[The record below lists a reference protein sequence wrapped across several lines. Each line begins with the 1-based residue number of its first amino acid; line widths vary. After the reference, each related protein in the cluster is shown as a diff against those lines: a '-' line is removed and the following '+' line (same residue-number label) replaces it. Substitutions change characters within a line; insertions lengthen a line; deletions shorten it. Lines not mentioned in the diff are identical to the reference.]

1 MNKSPFFVCVAFTI
15 LCIGI
20 HEKAIYAKVERKEST
35 TNLQHQIMVL
45 ESTCKDP
52 IYLQSKSNQLET
64 LIKTG
69 EYDYVC
75 VDQSVVEWMFVDQ
88 YLKGNPRLI
97 HLLDYYANFKC
108 AATESSEST
117 PSNFHEVMTS
127 LLLTLK
133 AYNQNAQKPVSVVG
147 LDFLPDLE
155 NKHKPT
161 WLAFPINRRITSFNE
176 AAVTDSLMALTD
188 KWWNNKSVAAN
199 TLQMMKDNRAELTSL
214 IGVEYYTLWEH
225 FFKRYA
231 ENQSAQTKPSPS
243 MRCQRLKEDFAYI
256 DRELPGR
263 KIIIG
268 YEEFVRNVLPD
279 KTTLP

>member
-1 MNKSPFFVCVAFTI
+1 MKKKTFLLTCLLGIVAP
-15 LCIGI
+15 GI
-20 HEKAIYAKVERKEST
+20 RALHYKKEVSI
-35 TNLQHQIMVL
+35 TNLQHHYLML
-45 ESTCKDP
+45 KATYKDSTY
-52 IYLQSKSNQLET
+52 IQSVSNQLET
-64 LIKTG
+64 LIKTR

-88 YLKGNPRLI
+88 YVKGNTRLT

-117 PSNFHEVMTS
+117 PSNFHEVITS

-155 NKHKPT
+155 NKHKST
-161 WLAFPINRRITSFNE
+161 WLAFPINRRIVSFNE
-176 AAVTDSLMALTD
+176 ATVTDSLMALTD

-214 IGVEYYTLWEH
+214 IGVEYYTLWKH

-231 ENQSAQTKPSPS
+231 EYQSVQTKPSPT
-243 MRCQRLKEDFAYI
+243 MRGQRLKEDFAYI

-268 YEEFVRNVLPD
+268 YEDFVRNFLPD
-279 KTTLP
+279 TTSLP